1 MIETLKSGAH
11 HVCRFAT
18 LTPPGTCISLAQRKE
33 AERGLP
39 EVSQEH
45 GNYPLRRALRQWLR
59 ALSCHRLCIFDVYSI
74 RSWAQRQRNAAA
86 EQNHQHQRPPW

>member
-39 EVSQEH
+39 EVS
-45 GNYPLRRALRQWLR
+45 
-59 ALSCHRLCIFDVYSI
+59 
-74 RSWAQRQRNAAA
+74 
-86 EQNHQHQRPPW
+86 